1 MVQYATCKN
10 WYLSLQSKA
19 SPKPAKKIDALF
31 DEEEEEEDLFSLGS
45 AAKKPPAK
53 KPPPTTTTKVCL
65 MGGIYTETCH
75 SR

>member
-1 MVQYATCKN
+1 VQYATYKN

-19 SPKPAKKIDALF
+19 SPKPTKKIDALF
-31 DEEEEEEDLFSLGS
+31 DEEEEEEEDLFSLGS

-65 MGGIYTETCH
+65 MGPI
-75 SR
+75 